1 MVNTRSSLSPSG
13 SSKLLLDKL
22 KMKKTISEDDNE
34 DLSGGSEGS
43 GDVSVKEVKRKQY
56 NRGNKKVTDDRPL
69 KKLKQVVEYDEDFYD
84 SDDLEVENNESM
96 KEWELYFKHEDRV
109 GGRIIF
115 FPNHENNVIAII
127 NSKLTPSQA
136 KLFRETCF
144 GHFLDMNPIAMQT
157 QLIHSALH
165 REVHQKNPYEMWFKF
180 GSQNFR
186 FSLAEFAVVTG
197 LLCVGDS
204 DMSGYAKK
212 ENAFVDKYFSDQQ
225 VTVSAVEERFRY
237 SDFKLDEYAVKMAV
251 LYFVSNCLF
260 TSPNS
265 KKVPNEIL
273 NIVGIGDYES
283 FPWGKLVFK
292 KTLHNLRIG
301 LRGVPKKKTGKD
313 IGSKHIDKR
322 KGKAKAADKES
333 SRTYKLPCFPYA
345 FLVWIYETIPL
356 CQKAGFCEYDSDPEY
371 RICRWLNVGL
381 PNNSAVE
388 RKVFSSPKLK
398 GEYIFPTDEERS
410 MLNLSGLEFIEK
422 EDSDVDVDRVGAI
435 GLQSSILN
443 ELRRDVKKVI
453 QKQLHFDGSFEGF
466 TSDIKCRFKE
476 LELNMISHIDSKID
490 ESLQFYL
497 DLKFNDLKE
506 KFDDLKAS
514 QSVVDIRDDSGGD
527 SDDESGLKDGVNVDL
542 AVKDDL
548 VMKEVDDVDLV
559 TENVKDYSIDPVLN
573 LAESGGVLVNE
584 GDTVVEGEG
593 LQNVGDGGL
602 VKEGHTA
609 LLGDNDDVPSFDI
622 MGFLS
627 SQPDANADKEKRKKQ
642 DEDDH
647 AKFKDLN
654 KKSKDDEDDGD
665 DQGMGGDV
673 VSSIVKE
680 VIKGINEGDD
690 KSKKGGSVTKDDVG
704 GEARK
709 NMVDSSAIDVVVA
722 GVIGSPNLFD
732 SQGTEDS
739 ITLSAMEI
747 INEKIETIEGSLK
760 KEKNLEANSY
770 EFAKRVPNIGS
781 ALRSPFTSD
790 FGSIGSSSKPKGEQ
804 SKLLAFSSV
813 ALDRID
819 DLQSKLFEQWFKVGF
834 NDRNKIKKFK
844 ERDRKLKVPLDF
856 AIMKIDDKMW
866 FYDLLTPGRNFSCSH
881 LDVCFYYLRKE
892 IKYNESV
899 NSFVNT
905 TDCLFAAQIF
915 EMYNEFVKNDCD
927 IESVKKDS
935 KASAYVAGFGMY
947 CSRKWIELD
956 NVLMPI
962 NLIDLAHWIMC
973 IFDIRLRCL
982 KVCNSMRFG
991 RYKNS
996 EKLVRAF
1003 AVMLPILLS
1012 HVNFYDQRKDI
1023 DKSTGFFQGKSETD
1037 PLKIVIVQ
1045 DLPQQEQCDC
1055 GVFVI
1060 KYAEYFIHGLIDKIP
1075 KELDIPFV
1083 RKKLC
1088 VELFVH
1094 AKKKEVSGYESPSEY
1109 PGRMEKDGKKKK

>member
-283 FPWGKLVFK
+283 FPWGKL
-292 KTLHNLRIG
+292 
-301 LRGVPKKKTGKD
+301 
-313 IGSKHIDKR
+313 
-322 KGKAKAADKES
+322 
-333 SRTYKLPCFPYA
+333 
-345 FLVWIYETIPL
+345 
-356 CQKAGFCEYDSDPEY
+356 
-371 RICRWLNVGL
+371 
-381 PNNSAVE
+381 
-388 RKVFSSPKLK
+388 LK

-422 EDSDVDVDRVGAI
+422 EDSDVDVDR
-435 GLQSSILN
+435 
-443 ELRRDVKKVI
+443 
-453 QKQLHFDGSFEGF
+453 
-466 TSDIKCRFKE
+466 
-476 LELNMISHIDSKID
+476 
-490 ESLQFYL
+490 
-497 DLKFNDLKE
+497 
-506 KFDDLKAS
+506 
-514 QSVVDIRDDSGGD
+514 
-527 SDDESGLKDGVNVDL
+527 
-542 AVKDDL
+542 DL

-609 LLGDNDDVPSFDI
+609 LLVAFGVKFEFGLI
-622 MGFLS
+622 KLRYTLS
-627 SQPDANADKEKRKKQ
+627 NHR
-642 DEDDH
+642 
-647 AKFKDLN
+647 
-654 KKSKDDEDDGD
+654 
-665 DQGMGGDV
+665 
-673 VSSIVKE
+673 
-680 VIKGINEGDD
+680 
-690 KSKKGGSVTKDDVG
+690 VTQNRSRRQIRNRCIPRFFWSLMV
-704 GEARK
+704 GEA
-709 NMVDSSAIDVVVA
+709 
-722 GVIGSPNLFD
+722 
-732 SQGTEDS
+732 
-739 ITLSAMEI
+739 
-747 INEKIETIEGSLK
+747 
-760 KEKNLEANSY
+760 
-770 EFAKRVPNIGS
+770 
-781 ALRSPFTSD
+781 
-790 FGSIGSSSKPKGEQ
+790 
-804 SKLLAFSSV
+804 
-813 ALDRID
+813 
-819 DLQSKLFEQWFKVGF
+819 
-834 NDRNKIKKFK
+834 
-844 ERDRKLKVPLDF
+844 
-856 AIMKIDDKMW
+856 
-866 FYDLLTPGRNFSCSH
+866 
-881 LDVCFYYLRKE
+881 
-892 IKYNESV
+892 
-899 NSFVNT
+899 
-905 TDCLFAAQIF
+905 
-915 EMYNEFVKNDCD
+915 
-927 IESVKKDS
+927 
-935 KASAYVAGFGMY
+935 YV
-947 CSRKWIELD
+947 SR
-956 NVLMPI
+956 
-962 NLIDLAHWIMC
+962 
-973 IFDIRLRCL
+973 
-982 KVCNSMRFG
+982 
-991 RYKNS
+991 Y
-996 EKLVRAF
+996 
-1003 AVMLPILLS
+1003 
-1012 HVNFYDQRKDI
+1012 
-1023 DKSTGFFQGKSETD
+1023 
-1037 PLKIVIVQ
+1037 
-1045 DLPQQEQCDC
+1045 
-1055 GVFVI
+1055 
-1060 KYAEYFIHGLIDKIP
+1060 
-1075 KELDIPFV
+1075 
-1083 RKKLC
+1083 
-1088 VELFVH
+1088 
-1094 AKKKEVSGYESPSEY
+1094 
-1109 PGRMEKDGKKKK
+1109 